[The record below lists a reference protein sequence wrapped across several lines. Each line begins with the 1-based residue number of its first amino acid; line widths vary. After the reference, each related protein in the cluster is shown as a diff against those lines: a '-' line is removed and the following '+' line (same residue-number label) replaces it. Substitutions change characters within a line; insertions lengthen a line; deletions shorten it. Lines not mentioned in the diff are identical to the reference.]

1 MFNNTWLCTYQ
12 GTRKFVFDN
21 RSEFKQDFTPLLKY
35 LNIKPVLT
43 SINYPHSN
51 YLLNKVHKVIL
62 NMLITKDLD
71 NKVFDH
77 IYPWGETL
85 AYISWAIKA
94 YYHRTIM
101 STSGQ
106 DVLGR

>member
-1 MFNNTWLCTYQ
+1 ME
-12 GTRKFVFDN
+12 R
-21 RSEFKQDFTPLLKY
+21 
-35 LNIKPVLT
+35 VL
-43 SINYPHSN
+43 
-51 YLLNKVHKVIL
+51 KVIL
-62 NMLITKDLD
+62 NMLITKDID

-85 AYISWAIKA
+85 PYIAWAIKA

-101 STSGQ
+101 YTSGQ